1 MKPGRPVGAPSEGG
15 FSGSSNAVNPC
26 RKRRFCLGVGGAEAL
41 FGAGPRTT
49 SPKHHSLIHRRK
61 LGEIKPK
68 RKRYLKVSFFFRH
81 LDCGADLGPIAG
93 GGHPGVVRT
102 FLSGPT
108 KARVEWS
115 GGSGRSLFPHTQT
128 GSSEAQVVDSEPR
141 GWYSACGPVAQL
153 AVQETFNL

>member
-61 LGEIKPK
+61 LGEIKTK
-68 RKRYLKVSFFFRH
+68 RKRYLKVSFFFAISIVGPISVRFR
-81 LDCGADLGPIAG
+81 GADTQGWSALFQAAPPR
-93 GGHPGVVRT
+93 PGW
-102 FLSGPT
+102 SGP
-108 KARVEWS
+108 VEVGEAS
-115 GGSGRSLFPHTQT
+115 FPI
-128 GSSEAQVVDSEPR
+128 PR
-141 GWYSACGPVAQL
+141 L
-153 AVQETFNL
+153 AVPKLRSSTASLVDGTQRVGP